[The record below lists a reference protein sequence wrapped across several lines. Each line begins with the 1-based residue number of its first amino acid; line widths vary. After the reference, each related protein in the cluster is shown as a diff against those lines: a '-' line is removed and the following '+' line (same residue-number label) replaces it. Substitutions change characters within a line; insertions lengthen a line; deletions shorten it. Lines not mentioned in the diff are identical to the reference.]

1 MSKRYVKLFE
11 AGALVRVNREDHLV
25 ALPAGLDLAKIVHD
39 KVGALEPETLG
50 VMRGLEAQDT
60 RARALTREDTSRR
73 VFNDDALGDVHTAQL
88 GTLFVWLRVGLAL
101 VDVI

>member
-50 VMRGLEAQDT
+50 VMRGLEAPGHARP
-60 RARALTREDTSRR
+60 RAYPRGHQQARLQRR
-73 VFNDDALGDVHTAQL
+73 CT
-88 GTLFVWLRVGLAL
+88 W
-101 VDVI
+101 